1 MICLLLPLALAVTFL
16 AGWGAATFTRPAAP
30 PADVARLQQ
39 QVTTL
44 QARLQARESLVA
56 ARQSSPAPAAQA
68 AQAPAPRR
76 PAGDGIVAAA
86 ITEGRAVPDA
96 IGVPAVATGR
106 PRGERPSGRQPY
118 SGPVTIEAA
127 LDRFYKYVEAMNGA
141 GEGRGRWQQ
150 MRELVE
156 DLRAMG
162 DVGAQ
167 ALMQVLAAGN
177 DSEERRAAA
186 RLLGQL
192 QAPQALGPLQ
202 NILDNDPDVLMRRA
216 AASALRQLQTP
227 ESIPVMER
235 LLTNPAEDRMVRLSA
250 AYGLAESGRPNGVAG
265 LAQIFAESTA
275 DGRGRDMAFRALSS
289 LDDDRAAPYMRQ
301 IASSSGE
308 PGYQLRAIR
317 YLATQGDVQ
326 SLPVL
331 QAIMN
336 NPQAQQ
342 SVRDA
347 AGNAYR
353 MLGGR

>member
-1 MICLLLPLALAVTFL
+1 MTRLLWPLGLLVTFA
-16 AGWGAATFTRPAAP
+16 AGWTASSLGRPAP
-30 PADVARLQQ
+30 PPDVEQLQR

-44 QARLQARESLVA
+44 QARLQARENLAA
-56 ARQSSPAPAAQA
+56 ARQSGTGTAPAVRPEPA
-68 AQAPAPRR
+68 APRR
-76 PAGDGIVAAA
+76 PPGDGIVAAA
-86 ITEGRAVPDA
+86 VTEGRGAPDA
-96 IGVPAVATGR
+96 GGTPGATAR
-106 PRGERPSGRQPY
+106 PRGDRPSARAAYG
-118 SGPVTIEAA
+118 GPVTIEAA

-167 ALMQVLAAGN
+167 ALMQVLAAGS
-177 DSEERRAAA
+177 DSDERRAAA

-192 QAPQALGPLQ
+192 QVPQALGALKD
-202 NILDNDPDVLMRRA
+202 IIDNDPDVLLRRA
-216 AASALRQLQTP
+216 AASGLRQLQTP
-227 ESIPVMER
+227 ESIPIMER
-235 LLTNPAEDRMVRLSA
+235 LLTNPGEDRMVRLSA
-250 AYGLAESGRPNGVAG
+250 AYGLAASGQPNGVAG
-265 LAQIFAESTA
+265 LAQIFAESA
-275 DGRGRDMAFRALSS
+275 GDGRGRDVAFRALAS

-301 IASSSGE
+301 IAASSGE

-317 YLATQGDVQ
+317 YLATQGDQQ
-326 SLPVL
+326 SLPIL

-336 NPQAQQ
+336 NPNAQQ

-353 MLGGR
+353 ALGGR